1 MYGMYVFSTIS
12 KFRLNDDGSILCI
25 IVIII
30 VVVVYRPIK
39 SLAESTRPVVWF
51 RYALPP
57 PSPPFPS
64 FPLPLEVGPLNL
76 S

>member
-1 MYGMYVFSTIS
+1 MYGMYVFSTIL

-30 VVVVYRPIK
+30 VVVVVYIK